1 MWIRSIGAVILL
13 IQLYLTS
20 QIIIFI
26 YNTSNFKK
34 SQTQNTNVYVLLGF
48 GGWSLELVLTIDID
62 KRMTD
67 KKSRILGI

>member
-26 YNTSNFKK
+26 YNTSNYEK
-34 SQTQNTNVYVLLGF
+34 SQTQMF
-48 GGWSLELVLTIDID
+48 
-62 KRMTD
+62 MFC
-67 KKSRILGI
+67 